1 MFHKLKPEKKKTLIY
16 PSFIYLKKIWGNGYN
31 EGKHGAFQ

>member
-1 MFHKLKPEKKKTLIY
+1 MVHKLKPEKKKTLIH

-31 EGKHGAFQ
+31 GRKYGECQ